1 MSSRRKL
8 FLFTNFLKI
17 FFFDLSDD
25 SVREMYPSVLNV
37 RKPRQK
43 SARWFLVDFETNEQ
57 AEEFKKILGE
67 KKQIAKINVKVNKMN
82 IKEHDPL
89 EKPENER
96 QQYMNTLTKQTFQ
109 SKSLDKYS
117 NKLLVTNLPENVTT
131 TEIADLFPHH
141 LSLDL
146 KHTPKLRAIVTYSSA
161 KEAMEARKNVRPII
175 DGQKIRV
182 IMLLLENESRKREAS
197 ESDKTSS
204 PSKEGET
211 DSKKIKT
218 KQPHAFIKPLRY
230 FENEVEG

>member
-1 MSSRRKL
+1 
-8 FLFTNFLKI
+8 
-17 FFFDLSDD
+17 
-25 SVREMYPSVLNV
+25 MYPSVLNV

-96 QQYMNTLTKQTFQ
+96 QQYVNSLTKQTFQ

-117 NKLLVTNLPENVTT
+117 NKLLITNLPESVTS

-146 KHTPKLRAIVTYSSA
+146 KNKPKLRAIVTYSSA

-182 IMLLLENESRKREAS
+182 IMLLLENESRKREAL

-204 PSKEGET
+204 PSKEDGTET
-211 DSKKIKT
+211 KKIK
-218 KQPHAFIKPLRY
+218 QPHSFIKPLRY
-230 FENEVEG
+230 FENDIE